1 MNDETVLEKLRR
13 LNKEMQQPV
22 TVNVGLIKAAINEIT
37 MQSKMHGN
45 TFATHI
51 TLQRLKAVIGEK

>member
-1 MNDETVLEKLRR
+1 MNDETALEKLRR

-45 TFATHI
+45 TFTTHI